1 MNNYDLILE
10 DLQQILPTY
19 ITVLPPFYNPADS
32 PEVKVK
38 ALNRQL
44 RRSKSNNNRV
54 ELLVN
59 LFYLEELLE
68 IHLDPNERSKGVK
81 LITRYYLFLS
91 IRVYYLFEVLGV
103 EQIYRS
109 RNLITIML
117 KSLSKPQVLRLSQ
130 KAITITGAQLEE
142 EEVVNI

>member
-44 RRSKSNNNRV
+44 QKSKSNNNRV

-59 LFYLEELLE
+59 LFHLRELLK
-68 IHLDPNERSKGVK
+68 IHFDLNEHLKRIKF
-81 LITRYYLFLS
+81 ITCYYLFL
-91 IRVYYLFEVLGV
+91 ITKIYYLFEVLKV

-109 RNLITIML
+109 KNLIIIIIYYL
-117 KSLSKPQVLRLSQ
+117 LIYLIIK
-130 KAITITGAQLEE
+130 
-142 EEVVNI
+142 